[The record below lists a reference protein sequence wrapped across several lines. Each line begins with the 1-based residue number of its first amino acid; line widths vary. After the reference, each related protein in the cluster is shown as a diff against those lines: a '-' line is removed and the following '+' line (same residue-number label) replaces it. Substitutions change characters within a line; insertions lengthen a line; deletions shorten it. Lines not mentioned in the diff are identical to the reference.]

1 VKQTRKVTIGINL
14 VDIFKD
20 TTESN
25 TTSLLEIDRFKA
37 KIIEIWSMMLRE
49 TYAQYYSDNED
60 SPSIEEFMEENKLKF
75 ADDPEPVSELDSI
88 MEMLDSLMDSGEE
101 LEEVES
107 DGKAPTYNG
116 NGLKSNNEK
125 RKIEA
130 TTYEFESKTTKTPSD
145 SRSGVK
151 GGSYE
156 GTPSGTISKKKDDK
170 VIRKYSPLLEQIRDE
185 LRSLADRRRIGR
197 RKMRFRLL
205 WGVVRLDH

>member
-1 VKQTRKVTIGINL
+1 
-14 VDIFKD
+14 VDIFKN

-37 KIIEIWSMMLRE
+37 KIIEIWSMMLKE
-49 TYAQYYSDNED
+49 TYSQYYNDSDD

-107 DGKAPTYNG
+107 EGKAPTYNG

-156 GTPSGTISKKKDDK
+156 GTPNGKISKKKDDP
-170 VIRKYSPLLEQIRDE
+170 VITKYSPLLKKIRDE
-185 LRSLADRRRIGR
+185 VKSLSDRQAIGKRRQL
-197 RKMRFRLL
+197 FR
-205 WGVVRLDH
+205 